1 MYEIYFYPPFGSYNI
16 RRLSDLYTTGHCTTL
31 QKCLTREFIVFNNLT
46 RDAFELTYRCKYL
59 LTVPSLDTLEQDYPE
74 LFV

>member
-1 MYEIYFYPPFGSYNI
+1 MYEIYFYPPFGGYNI

-31 QKCLTREFIVFNNLT
+31 QECLTRKFTASNDLT
-46 RDAFELTYRCKYL
+46 RDAFELTYGCKYL
-59 LTVPSLDTLEQDYPE
+59 FTVPSLDALEQDYPE

>member
-1 MYEIYFYPPFGSYNI
+1 MYEIYFYPPFGGYNI

-31 QKCLTREFIVFNNLT
+31 QECLTRGFIVSNRLI
-46 RDAFELTYRCKYL
+46 RGAFELTYDCKYL
-59 LTVPSLDTLEQDYPE
+59 FTVPSLDTLEQDYPE